1 MKNTAQ
7 SGLSL
12 VELMISMTLGLVL
25 LTGLVTVF
33 STSSRSQMELQRSA
47 QQIENGR
54 YAMDTIT
61 QDLHHAGYY
70 GQYYSFP
77 VGTAAPDPCATG
89 DEAALLSAMSFP
101 IQFYP
106 APDLSSIPN
115 MTGTTCATWINT
127 TNVQPGS
134 DIFVVRRA
142 ETSPLAVGSTAVSTE
157 VYLQANIAT
166 AEIQFGNGATITST
180 SKATGAA
187 ATVKKRDGL
196 TAAEILKYRVHVYF
210 VATCSL
216 PSGGGTICTG
226 ASDDAG
232 RPIPTLKRLELG
244 VSGGVRTFSV
254 MPISEGIDFLKVQIG
269 VDETPAAVNSNTGVI
284 GDGAADRY
292 ITAPTAATVAELGN
306 AVSARVGM
314 LSRNTELSP
323 GHTDDKTYTLA
334 GTGVPA
340 FNDQYKR
347 HAYQSEIR
355 FVNMSSRRENP

>member
-1 MKNTAQ
+1 MKRAGQ

-33 STSSRSQMELQRSA
+33 STSSRSQLELQRSA

-70 GQYYSFP
+70 GQFYGFP
-77 VGTAAPDPCATG
+77 VGTTVPDPCATG
-89 DEAALLSAMSFP
+89 DETALKTAMSFP

-106 APDLSSIPN
+106 AADLSSIPN
-115 MTGTTCATWINT
+115 MSATTCATWINS

-134 DIFVVRRA
+134 DILVVRRA
-142 ETSPLAVGSTAVSTE
+142 ETSPLAVGSTAVASE
-157 VYLQANIAT
+157 VYLQANIAS
-166 AEIQFGNGATITST
+166 AEIQFGNGAAITST

-187 ATVKKRDGL
+187 ATVKKKDGL
-196 TAAEILKYRVHVYF
+196 MAGDIFKYRVHIYF

-216 PSGGGTICTG
+216 PSGGGVICTG
-226 ASDDAG
+226 AADDAG

-244 VSGGVRTFSV
+244 VSGGARTFTV
-254 MPISEGIDFLKVQIG
+254 MPIAEGIDFLKVQLGI
-269 VDETPAAVNSNTGVI
+269 DETPAAVNSNTGVI

-292 ITAPTAATVAELGN
+292 ITAPTAPSVAELGN
-306 AVSARVGM
+306 AVGAKVGI

-323 GHTDDKTYTLA
+323 GHTDDKTYVLA
-334 GTGVPA
+334 GTNVPA

-355 FVNMSSRRENP
+355 LVNMSSRRENP